1 MAQNHN
7 LTAHLTPIMYIDDDN
22 DADIGQ
28 SWRKTGRECPYP
40 VVVKTGSKYE
50 WQNVGFGASNMAMLV
65 ATAWLWHMGSI
76 AFLIISFKMD

>member
-1 MAQNHN
+1 MDLKSYDTRRYSHFDRELGLYRSGSSTGLMAQNHN

-40 VVVKTGSKYE
+40 VVVKTRSKYE
-50 WQNVGFGASNMAMLV
+50 
-65 ATAWLWHMGSI
+65 
-76 AFLIISFKMD
+76 